1 MNKNKT
7 MMFFFILSESFFFLA
22 LIISYVFYSHAGGEL
37 SSTAKYLDIKKTS
50 IFTFFLLFSSIAIHM
65 AGLKS
70 EKGNRKA
77 LLGWLIFTI
86 ILGSVFLIGQGTEY
100 ANLIS
105 MNVTISQ
112 NVFGSSFFTL
122 TGFHGLH
129 VLLGLITLTILT
141 IMIFSGSYKN
151 VESTTLKSATMYWH
165 FVDAVWIM
173 VFTVVYVGAV
183 V

>member
-7 MMFFFILSESFFFLA
+7 MLTFFIISESFFFLA
-22 LIISYVFYSHAGGEL
+22 LIISYVFYSHPGGVL
-37 SSTAKYLDIKKTS
+37 SSTAKYLDIKKTL
-50 IFTFFLLFSSIAIHM
+50 IFTFFLLFSSLTIHV
-65 AGLKS
+65 AGIKS
-70 EKGNRKA
+70 DKGKRKTS
-77 LLGWLIFTI
+77 LGWLIFTI

-129 VLLGLITLTILT
+129 VLLGLITLSI
-141 IMIFSGSYKN
+141 ISVMIYSNSYKN
-151 VESTTLKSATMYWH
+151 IESTILKSATMYWH
-165 FVDAVWIM
+165 FVDAVWVV
-173 VFTVVYVGAV
+173 VFTVVYIGAYV
-183 V
+183 

>member
-22 LIISYVFYSHAGGEL
+22 LIISYVFYSHAGGKL
-37 SSTAKYLDIKKTS
+37 SSTAKYLDIKKTL
-50 IFTFFLLFSSIAIHM
+50 IFTFFLLFSSLTIHV
-65 AGLKS
+65 AGIKS
-70 EKGNRKA
+70 DKGKRKTS
-77 LLGWLIFTI
+77 LGWLIFTI

-129 VLLGLITLTILT
+129 VLLGLITLSI
-141 IMIFSGSYKN
+141 ISVMIYSNSYKN
-151 VESTTLKSATMYWH
+151 IESTILKSATMYWH
-165 FVDAVWIM
+165 FVDAVWVV
-173 VFTVVYVGAV
+173 VFTVVYIGAYV
-183 V
+183 

>member
-1 MNKNKT
+1 
-7 MMFFFILSESFFFLA
+7 
-22 LIISYVFYSHAGGEL
+22 
-37 SSTAKYLDIKKTS
+37 
-50 IFTFFLLFSSIAIHM
+50 M

-129 VLLGLITLTILT
+129 VLLGLITLSILT
-141 IMIFSGSYKN
+141 VMIFSGSYKN

-165 FVDAVWIM
+165 FVDAVWIV
-173 VFTVVYVGAV
+173 VFTVVYIGAV